1 MRPPVSPSPK
11 ATLAAAMTGILV
23 GAAMVSTREVSTDV
37 SPATL
42 AFLRYLIG
50 ISVLMAPACMLKQPR
65 FAPRDTGAIAILGI
79 FQFAV
84 LIILLNYALAN
95 LPATTCALVFSTMP
109 LFTMCLAIVL
119 RREAYSPM
127 KLAGIA
133 LAIAGVAYLL
143 SEPAARVAAVSQAP
157 SLPGYAA
164 LIGATLTGAATSIMY
179 GPYLRRYPSLPT
191 CVRAMGA
198 AVLFLVG
205 FCWVTAQ
212 PLLPSLTLA
221 QWANVGFIGLSS
233 GAGYFCWLWA
243 LAKMEASR
251 VVAFQALGPVTAAI
265 IESILAQRLPS
276 VALVASLA
284 MVAAGLLLAMRCSQP
299 GRA

>member
-1 MRPPVSPSPK
+1 
-11 ATLAAAMTGILV
+11 
-23 GAAMVSTREVSTDV
+23 
-37 SPATL
+37 
-42 AFLRYLIG
+42 
-50 ISVLMAPACMLKQPR
+50 MAPAYMLKQPR
-65 FAPRDTGAIAILGI
+65 FALKDTGAIAILGI

-109 LFTMCLAIVL
+109 LFTMCLAIML
-119 RREAYSPM
+119 RREAYSPT

-143 SEPAARVAAVSQAP
+143 SEPAAQAVSIAP
-157 SLPGYAA
+157 AHSLPGYAA
-164 LIGATLTGAATSIMY
+164 LAGATLTGAATSIMY

-265 IESILAQRLPS
+265 IESALARHLPS
-276 VALVASLA
+276 WALISSLA
-284 MVAAGLLLAMRCSQP
+284 MVAAGLLLAMRRKRPCQAAQP
-299 GRA
+299 SRGCTGVSRLS